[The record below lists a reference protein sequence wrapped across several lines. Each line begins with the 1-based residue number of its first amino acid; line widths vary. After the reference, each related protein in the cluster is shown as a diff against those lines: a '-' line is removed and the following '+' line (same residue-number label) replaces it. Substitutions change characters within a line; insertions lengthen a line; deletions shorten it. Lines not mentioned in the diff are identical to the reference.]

1 MLLPHSPSV
10 TVQPG
15 PQVAWKAQRR
25 MEECVPSARRQ
36 KTTHQLHIQG
46 DYYTEAAAHLAPYP
60 LHSALPLTS
69 ALVKSSALNRK

>member
-25 MEECVPSARRQ
+25 MEECVPSAQRE
-36 KTTHQLHIQG
+36 KTNHQLHIQG
-46 DYYTEAAAHLAPYP
+46 DYYTKDASQMA
-60 LHSALPLTS
+60 T
-69 ALVKSSALNRK
+69 